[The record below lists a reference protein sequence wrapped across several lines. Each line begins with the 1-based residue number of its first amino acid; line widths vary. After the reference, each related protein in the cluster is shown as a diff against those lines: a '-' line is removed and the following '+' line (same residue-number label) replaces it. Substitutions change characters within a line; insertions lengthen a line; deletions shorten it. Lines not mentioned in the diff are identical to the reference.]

1 MDISIS
7 EQHQDHIKRKVES
20 GYYGSPDEVI
30 GKALELLDER
40 DLALADELADMQKK
54 VRRSTEQADAGQLI
68 PASEVFDELRR
79 RNASMT
85 KQRQ

>member
-20 GYYGSPDEVI
+20 GDYGSPDEVI

-40 DLALADELADMQKK
+40 DQVLAEELADMHEK
-54 VRRSTEQADAGQLI
+54 VRRSTDQADSGQLI
-68 PASEVFDELRR
+68 PANEVFDELRQ

-85 KQRQ
+85 N

>member
-20 GYYGSPDEVI
+20 GDYGSYDEVI

-40 DLALADELADMQKK
+40 DQALADELADMHEK
-54 VRRSTEQADAGQLI
+54 VRRSTKQSDSGQLI
-68 PASEVFDELRR
+68 SANEVFDELRK

-85 KQRQ
+85 N

>member
-20 GYYGSPDEVI
+20 GDYRSPDEVI

-40 DLALADELADMQKK
+40 DQALAKEFADMHEK
-54 VRRSTEQADAGQLI
+54 VRRSTEQADSCQLI
-68 PASEVFDELRR
+68 PASEVFDELRQ

-85 KQRQ
+85 N